1 MPFTIVQCYA
11 MRLLAKVVAVF
22 IPMVLLASHST
33 HSPLE
38 VNRLRQNWLPILL
51 LFILTL

>member
-22 IPMVLLASHST
+22 IPMSFWLHIQRIR
-33 HSPLE
+33 
-38 VNRLRQNWLPILL
+38 RLK
-51 LFILTL
+51 